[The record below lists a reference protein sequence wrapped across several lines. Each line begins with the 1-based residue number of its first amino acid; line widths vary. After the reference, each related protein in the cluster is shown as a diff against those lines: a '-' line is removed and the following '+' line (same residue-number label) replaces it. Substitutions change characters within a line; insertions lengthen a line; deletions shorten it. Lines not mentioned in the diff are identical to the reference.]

1 MYDNIYTLIKW
12 MLITIC
18 VIAIPFLYY
27 FHEDVRKVVFG
38 GQIHRPSNQTVV
50 LIISW
55 VALLIISYASTRQIV
70 EIISASKNKFQKRAF
85 FIAIMVGL
93 VGAIIIFRQSF
104 LDSLFPDSDS
114 SKTLKTVLF
123 IGSFLLG
130 WVVWYLKRLKKYGE
144 FFAVLLFTTV
154 TGLSWYARLTSPDEV
169 KLAVV
174 ALLLGLLLHIAK
186 GYLDIADETP
196 VEPATKTPVKAEPK
210 TPVRAETGRI
220 EEEFYG

>member
-1 MYDNIYTLIKW
+1 MDDNNIYSIIKW
-12 MLITIC
+12 VLITIC
-18 VIAIPFLYY
+18 VIVILFLYY
-27 FHEDVRKVVFG
+27 FHEDVRRVVFG
-38 GQIHRPSNQTVV
+38 GHIQRPSNQTIV

-70 EIISASKNKFQKRAF
+70 EIIRASKNKFQKRAF

-93 VGAIIIFRQSF
+93 VGAIIIFRQNF
-104 LDSLFPDSDS
+104 LDSVFPANDS

-123 IGSFLLG
+123 ISSFVLG
-130 WVVWYLKRLKKYGE
+130 WVLWYLKHLKKYGE

-154 TGLSWYARLTSPDEV
+154 TGLSWYARLTSPDEI

-196 VEPATKTPVKAEPK
+196 VKIETAEI
-210 TPVRAETGRI
+210 AADND
-220 EEEFYG
+220 